1 MKEITVVNT
10 VATLYIPAPCR
21 GVVVGLDV
29 VFNTATVEPNDTIDI
44 QRDSTSVCLLTAVT
58 TVAGVKESGVRDAT
72 NKALIFDP
80 DDTTAVNQMMKIVTT
95 GAPGSATLTITYDDS
110 SYVEQAALE
119 SA

>member
-1 MKEITVVNT
+1 MKEITVVNS

-29 VFNTATVEPNDTIDI
+29 IFNTATVEPGDTVDI
-44 QRDSTSVCLLTAVT
+44 RQDSTSVCKLTAVT

-72 NKALIFDP
+72 NKDLVFDP
-80 DDTTAVNQMMKIVTT
+80 DDATAVNQMMTVVTT

-110 SYVEQAALE
+110 AYVEQTSTEA
-119 SA
+119 